1 MNQSQ
6 TTAIPKL
13 FIGMDVH
20 KKSRTAHFKTDNQQW
35 NTVPGR
41 NCKIN

>member
-6 TTAIPKL
+6 TTATPKL

-20 KKSRTAHFKTDNQQW
+20 KKSWTAHFKTDLFHNK
-35 NTVPGR
+35 TVTGVALL
-41 NCKIN
+41 